1 MEELGTNTALLI
13 IDVQRDLFEKSTPV
27 YRGDLVL
34 KNINA
39 LVDRAHAAGVPVFY
53 VQHSTKTTLLE
64 GSSGW
69 QLHPAL
75 KPQKT
80 DHFIRKHHGNAFE
93 DTRLKGDLGVLHV
106 SRVIVVGLVTDGCV
120 QATCKGAHALDY
132 DVTLVEDAHSTN
144 SANGEQVIDKW
155 NTKLSQGI
163 VHLQATADV
172 DFGAADSK

>member
-1 MEELGTNTALLI
+1 VEELGTNKALLI

-34 KNINA
+34 KNINT
-39 LVDRAHAAGVPVFY
+39 LVDRAHAAGAPVFY
-53 VQHSTKTTLLE
+53 VQHSAKTTLIE
-64 GSSGW
+64 GSDGW

-75 KPQKT
+75 KPRKT

-93 DTRLKGDLGVLHV
+93 DTPLKSELDALGV
-106 SRVIVVGLVTDGCV
+106 SRVVVVGLITDGCV
-120 QATCKGAHALDY
+120 QATCKGAHALGY

-144 SANGEQVIDKW
+144 SAGSEQIIDKW
-155 NTKLSQGI
+155 NAKLSQGI
-163 VHLQATADV
+163 VRLQATTDV

>member
-27 YRGDLVL
+27 YQGDLVL
-34 KNINA
+34 KNINT
-39 LVDRAHAAGVPVFY
+39 LVDGAHADGAPVFY
-53 VQHSTKTTLLE
+53 IQHSTRTTLVE
-64 GSSGW
+64 DSNGW

-75 KPQKT
+75 KSRKT
-80 DHFIRKHHGNAFE
+80 DLFIRKHHGNAFE
-93 DTRLKGDLGVLHV
+93 DTRLKGNLDTLHV

-120 QATCKGAHALDY
+120 QATCKGAHALGY

-144 SANGEQVIDKW
+144 SAGSEQIIDKW

-163 VHLQATADV
+163 VRLQATADV